1 MLNVNFNLK
10 NLKILKE
17 SLKYLLLLTLILL
30 LKIYPKNSLRNVKK
44 NCWQTCYWGNIKDS
58 KKKKKKGSNLN
69 AQHQRIEHHTTEY
82 YIDITEYT
90 IQNFNND
97 IRNAYNLIIVGHEY
111 QQL

>member
-1 MLNVNFNLK
+1 MWKRIVDK
-10 NLKILKE
+10 PVTEVILKIA
-17 SLKYLLLLTLILL
+17 
-30 LKIYPKNSLRNVKK
+30 
-44 NCWQTCYWGNIKDS
+44 
-58 KKKKKKGSNLN
+58 KKKKKGSNLN